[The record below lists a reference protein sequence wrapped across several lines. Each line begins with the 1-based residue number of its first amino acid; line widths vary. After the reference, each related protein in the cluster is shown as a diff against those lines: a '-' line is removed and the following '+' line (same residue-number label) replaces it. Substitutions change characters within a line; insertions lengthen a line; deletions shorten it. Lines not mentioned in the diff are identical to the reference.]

1 MILQLQSGILDIP
14 VNEDI
19 EMLANII
26 QDDEKMYE
34 VIAAFSGCN
43 IYVPSTLSRVF
54 RQEQMRDDFNNL
66 LKNSQMSKNRAYSLL
81 GARYGLTS
89 RRVRDIINHK

>member
-1 MILQLQSGILDIP
+1 MILELQSGTLDIP

-19 EMLANII
+19 EMLASII

-43 IYVPSTLSRVF
+43 IYVPSTLNRIF
-54 RQEQMRDDFNNL
+54 RQEQIRDDFTDL
-66 LKNSQMSKNRAYSLL
+66 LENSQVSRNRTYSLL